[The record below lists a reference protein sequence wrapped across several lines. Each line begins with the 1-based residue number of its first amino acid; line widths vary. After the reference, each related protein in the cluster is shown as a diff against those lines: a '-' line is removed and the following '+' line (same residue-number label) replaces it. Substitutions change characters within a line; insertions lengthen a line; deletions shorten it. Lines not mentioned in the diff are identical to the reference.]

1 MASTDKPGGDPE
13 YRTSSTPAP
22 AGVDY
27 FKFDVILRFLLFAAS
42 LVAVVVIVTAN
53 QTEVIRVP
61 QPVPWPAK
69 FRYSPAFVYFVAAL
83 SVTGLY
89 SIITTLAS
97 LFASN
102 KPALKTK
109 LLLYFILWDA
119 LILGIIASATGT
131 AGGVAYLG
139 LKGNR
144 HVVGWNKICHVYD
157 KFCRHVGASIAVA
170 LFGSV
175 VTVLLIWLSA
185 YSIHSRVPK

>member
-69 FRYSPAFVYFVAAL
+69 FRYSPAFV
-83 SVTGLY
+83 
-89 SIITTLAS
+89 
-97 LFASN
+97 
-102 KPALKTK
+102 
-109 LLLYFILWDA
+109 
-119 LILGIIASATGT
+119 
-131 AGGVAYLG
+131 
-139 LKGNR
+139 
-144 HVVGWNKICHVYD
+144 
-157 KFCRHVGASIAVA
+157 
-170 LFGSV
+170 
-175 VTVLLIWLSA
+175 
-185 YSIHSRVPK
+185 